1 MKKYIFLLV
10 LFFTFSL
17 PVFAYTKEDYQK
29 AKNYVTIPESYIIK
43 ESKHLL
49 TVSGLTDPEVY
60 YQWTDITNANEL
72 LNARNEAVQALTE
85 YEMANNNLN
94 ELEQILTGSLTEEDE
109 ARLEEARKAE
119 EDALTNYNEKLDLF
133 YEHLTSD
140 ANYIEEDF
148 VEAVNNDY
156 TNKKEMQENH
166 SYLLWVKVA
175 DDNATYYSYQIY
187 DILPSESTD
196 VSDVTNPDT
205 GIFDT
210 VLWIAVPTAIIIG
223 SVIIFKRKVSES

>member
-29 AKNYVTIPESYIIK
+29 AKNYVTIPESYVIK

-187 DILPSESTD
+187 DILPSENTD